1 MRSDERV
8 EELMDAA
15 LRSYVGEAEV
25 PETRVTIGR
34 VMARAREI
42 EGRRR
47 IWIWAVMAPA
57 VVCLL
62 AAVAVGARL
71 MRGPQVAEIA
81 WLPRAPGIPAG
92 VSTVESR
99 PFQTNGAS
107 GKGGAPGIRGGSS
120 ETRGSSLD
128 PLQFIMTTL
137 PKMEVFPTPRPL
149 SAQERALVGFAA
161 QASPAAK
168 REVVEAE
175 KHLGD
180 PIVIAELKIEPLED
194 KSRE

>member
-8 EELMDAA
+8 EERIDEA
-15 LRSYVGEAEV
+15 LRSYVGEVEV
-25 PETRVTIGR
+25 PETRVAVAR

-62 AAVAVGARL
+62 AVALGGWL

-81 WLPRAPGIPAG
+81 WLPRAPGIPGG

-99 PFQTNGAS
+99 PFLTNGAS
-107 GKGGAPGIRGGSS
+107 GKGGAPRIRGGSS

-128 PLQFIMTTL
+128 PPQLMMTTL